1 MICLLVLT
9 QFFIC
14 MYFGV
19 SYVSSAIIE
28 ALPKATV
35 TPTMA

>member
-1 MICLLVLT
+1 MICLLVLM

-19 SYVSSAIIE
+19 SYVSSAITE
-28 ALPKATV
+28 ALPKTTA
-35 TPTMA
+35 TPTAA